1 MGVFVFMPL
10 VLPLTAWPV
19 ARLAEQ
25 HLHPRTATR
34 LLTAMAAV
42 LALCST
48 VCLGLVMVVGTAQL
62 PGNPLPDGWSDP
74 EVRAAVPYDEIVGK
88 AAIPAL
94 CAVLAACGRTL
105 WRHARVRRRAHR
117 ALAGLPDTEV
127 AVLPDAVPYA
137 YALPGRLGG
146 TALRVGGGRRGSGA
160 LRAGD
165 GWRDG
170 GALRG
175 GAGRWAGGVLRAGVG
190 RWVGHALRCGGGR
203 GVGGALRAADGWRAG
218 GALRGGVGR
227 WAGGVL
233 RGSSGR
239 NRGDVLGAGVSPR
252 GSGAPRGGAGRPAR
266 GPRAGRVVVTTG
278 LLDQLRSAERRALF
292 AHERAHLAARHDRF
306 LLAVQLAARA
316 NPFLRPL
323 RTAVAYTAERWADE
337 EAARAIGSRRTV
349 ARAIGTAALVS
360 RGTPV
365 PTLAGLAAPGPVPRR
380 VAALL
385 GPAPVVRTWPSVFTS
400 VGLAA
405 WGAAA
410 GTAVSAMSSAN
421 SAVTMVLILHAAT
434 PL

>member
-1 MGVFVFMPL
+1 MGVFVFLPL
-10 VLPLTAWPV
+10 ILPLTAWPV

-34 LLTAMAAV
+34 LLTVLAVV

-48 VCLGLVMVVGTAQL
+48 VCLALVMVVGTAQL

-74 EVRAAVPYDEIVGK
+74 EVRAAVPYDEVVGK

-94 CAVLAACGRTL
+94 CAVVVACVRTVGR
-105 WRHARVRRRAHR
+105 HGRVRRRAHR
-117 ALAGLPDTEV
+117 ALAGLRETEV

-137 YALPGRLGG
+137 YALPP
-146 TALRVGGGRRGSGA
+146 GGRRGGGVA
-160 LRAGD
+160 RA
-165 GWRDG
+165 
-170 GALRG
+170 
-175 GAGRWAGGVLRAGVG
+175 GAGR
-190 RWVGHALRCGGGR
+190 
-203 GVGGALRAADGWRAG
+203 
-218 GALRGGVGR
+218 
-227 WAGGVL
+227 
-233 RGSSGR
+233 
-239 NRGDVLGAGVSPR
+239 
-252 GSGAPRGGAGRPAR
+252 
-266 GPRAGRVVVTTG
+266 GRVVVTTA
-278 LLDQLRSAERRALF
+278 LLDRLRPAERRALF
-292 AHERAHLAARHDRF
+292 AHERAHLAARHDRY

-337 EAARAIGSRRTV
+337 DAARTIGSRRTV

-360 RGTPV
+360 RGTPL

-385 GPAPVVRTWPSVFTS
+385 GPAPAVRHWPPAFTA
-400 VGLAA
+400 VGAAA

>member
-1 MGVFVFMPL
+1 MGVFVFLPL
-10 VLPLTAWPV
+10 ILPLTAWPV

-34 LLTAMAAV
+34 LLTVLAVV

-48 VCLGLVMVVGTAQL
+48 VCLALVMVVGTAQL

-74 EVRAAVPYDEIVGK
+74 EVRAAVPYDEVVGK

-94 CAVLAACGRTL
+94 CAVLVACARTVR
-105 WRHARVRRRAHR
+105 RHGRVRRRAHL
-117 ALAGLPDTEV
+117 ALAGLRGTEV

-137 YALPGRLGG
+137 YALPP
-146 TALRVGGGRRGSGA
+146 AGRRG
-160 LRAGD
+160 
-165 GWRDG
+165 G
-170 GALRG
+170 GLPAG
-175 GAGRWAGGVLRAGVG
+175 GAGR
-190 RWVGHALRCGGGR
+190 
-203 GVGGALRAADGWRAG
+203 
-218 GALRGGVGR
+218 
-227 WAGGVL
+227 
-233 RGSSGR
+233 
-239 NRGDVLGAGVSPR
+239 
-252 GSGAPRGGAGRPAR
+252 
-266 GPRAGRVVVTTG
+266 GRVVVTTA
-278 LLDQLRSAERRALF
+278 LLDRLRPAERRALF

-337 EAARAIGSRRTV
+337 EAARTIGSRRTV

-360 RGTPV
+360 HGTPL

-385 GPAPVVRTWPSVFTS
+385 GPAPAVPDWPPVFTA

-410 GTAVSAMSSAN
+410 GTAISAMSSAN
-421 SAVTMVLILHAAT
+421 AAVTMVLILHAAT

>member
-19 ARLAEQ
+19 ARLAEH
-25 HLHPRTATR
+25 HLHPRTATW

-74 EVRAAVPYDEIVGK
+74 EVRAAVPYDEVVGK

-94 CAVLAACGRTL
+94 CVVVVACGRTL
-105 WRHARVRRRAHR
+105 WRHARVRRKAHR

-137 YALPGRLGG
+137 YALPGRRGG
-146 TALRVGGGRRGSGA
+146 GAPRVGGGRRGSGA
-160 LRAGD
+160 PRGSD
-165 GWRDG
+165 GRRDG

-175 GAGRWAGGVLRAGVG
+175 GGGRRAGGVLPVGVG
-190 RWVGHALRCGGGR
+190 RRVGDALRTGAGR
-203 GVGGALRAADGWRAG
+203 R
-218 GALRGGVGR
+218 
-227 WAGGVL
+227 AGGVL
-233 RGSSGR
+233 RGGIGR
-239 NRGDVLGAGVSPR
+239 HRGDALGAGVSR
-252 GSGAPRGGAGRPAR
+252 RDGGAPRGGGGRPAH
-266 GPRAGRVVVTTG
+266 GPRGGRVVVTTG
-278 LLDQLRSAERRALF
+278 LLDRLRPAERRALF

-337 EAARAIGSRRTV
+337 EAARVIGSRRTV

-365 PTLAGLAAPGPVPRR
+365 PTLAGLAARGPVPRR

-385 GPAPVVRTWPSVFTS
+385 GPAPAVRNWPPVFTS

-410 GTAVSAMSSAN
+410 GTAASAMSSAN
-421 SAVTMVLILHAAT
+421 SAVTMVLILRAAT